1 MTGGRE
7 ILLQVLSLDVWY
19 RERGSAVHAVRGVN
33 LDVSVG
39 EIVGLAGESGSGK
52 TSLGSALVGL
62 VKPSS
67 GTILYRDSADAAA
80 RRGKIQMVFQDSQ
93 ASLNPRMTIG
103 TTLCEVLGVRGLP
116 PMLTERGITTGPDG
130 AAFLLDSVGLAR
142 AHGERYPHE
151 LSGGQRQRVGLARAL
166 AAGPELI
173 VADEPVSALDVSVQV
188 QILNLMAEI
197 RDRFGTA
204 FLFIAHD
211 IAVVNYLCDRLYVMC
226 EGCIVESG
234 PVEDVLFR
242 PAHPYTRALI
252 AAVPDIDRG
261 LGRTSGQQQK

>member
-1 MTGGRE
+1 
-7 ILLQVLSLDVWY
+7 
-19 RERGSAVHAVRGVN
+19 
-33 LDVSVG
+33 
-39 EIVGLAGESGSGK
+39 
-52 TSLGSALVGL
+52 
-62 VKPSS
+62 
-67 GTILYRDSADAAA
+67 
-80 RRGKIQMVFQDSQ
+80 
-93 ASLNPRMTIG
+93 
-103 TTLCEVLGVRGLP
+103 
-116 PMLTERGITTGPDG
+116 
-130 AAFLLDSVGLAR
+130 
-142 AHGERYPHE
+142 
-151 LSGGQRQRVGLARAL
+151 VGLARAL